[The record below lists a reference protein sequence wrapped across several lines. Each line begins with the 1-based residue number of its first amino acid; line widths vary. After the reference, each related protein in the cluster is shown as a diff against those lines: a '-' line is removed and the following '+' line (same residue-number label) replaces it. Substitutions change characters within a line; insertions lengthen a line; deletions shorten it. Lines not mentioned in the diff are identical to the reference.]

1 MAYGPVESGTVC
13 PDTGMD
19 TGLPPGPSRGV
30 FEQITAVA
38 DAVLYE
44 GYLLYPYR
52 RSSAKNRVRW
62 QFGVLFPRQWV
73 EADGPVVPGVSG
85 SADSWYQRT
94 ECLLRVRRP
103 GANVRVRLRH
113 LQTQRKQV
121 EEAGPDGGHRPV
133 ASLRTDDGTV
143 HLTFDEAVPRET
155 EIVVPLADLLHGGST
170 VPVEA
175 AAGEDIEPLPGPAG
189 RVVRRREEVRA
200 SVTLTAERLVDDVF
214 RLRVR
219 TANAVDGLEPRAPRD
234 EALRR
239 ALVATHTLI
248 GGDGVEFVSLIDP
261 PADLADE
268 ARACRNEFTFPVL
281 ADEPPAGPVV
291 LSAPIILPDHPQVAP
306 ESPGDLHDAAEI
318 DEILTLR
325 TMLLTDEEKREAR
338 ATDPRAAA
346 ILDRVDTMPPEV
358 FARLHGAVRSLT
370 PVTAAPGVATS
381 AAAAR
386 AATPPV
392 TAAPGVATSAAAAR
406 AATPPVTAAPGVAT
420 SAAAA
425 RAVAP
430 PVTAASAASTSA
442 AAAPE
447 ATPAAATSATA
458 PSAPAAVLP
467 TTPATTPSTPVGAA
481 QTPGPAPYTDPA
493 ALFPVATTPAPTPP
507 FAAPA
512 ASAAS
517 AAERPLWWQEGADD
531 GLSPTTETVL
541 VDGVP
546 VGGGSRVRL
555 RPRRSA
561 DAQDMFLAGRTAEVA
576 AVFHDVDG
584 SVHLAV
590 TLDDDPAS
598 ELHTWYGRF
607 LYFRPDELEPLEPAT
622 PPDEPSKPAPAAAS
636 ARHSTTD
643 SETHRSGGR

>member
-1 MAYGPVESGTVC
+1 
-13 PDTGMD
+13 MD
-19 TGLPPGPSRGV
+19 TGLPPDPSRGGL

-73 EADGPVVPGVSG
+73 EADGPVAPGVSG

-103 GANVRVRLRH
+103 GASVRVRLRH
-113 LQTQRKQV
+113 LQTQHKQV
-121 EEAGPDGGHRPV
+121 EEAGPDGGHHPV
-133 ASLRTDDGTV
+133 ASLRTDDDTV

-155 EIVVPLADLLHGGST
+155 EIVVPLDDLLSGGST
-170 VPVEA
+170 VPVRA
-175 AAGEDIEPLPGPAG
+175 AAGEDIEPLPGRAG

-200 SVTLTAERLVDDVF
+200 SVTLTAERLGDDLF

-234 EALRR
+234 QALRR
-239 ALVATHTLI
+239 ALIATHTLI

-261 PADLADE
+261 PAGLADQ

-346 ILDRVDTMPPEV
+346 ILDRVDTMPPEI

-370 PVTAAPGVATS
+370 PATAAPATTTS
-381 AAAAR
+381 VAAAPA
-386 AATPPV
+386 
-392 TAAPGVATSAAAAR
+392 
-406 AATPPVTAAPGVAT
+406 
-420 SAAAA
+420 
-425 RAVAP
+425 
-430 PVTAASAASTSA
+430 TAASV
-442 AAAPE
+442 AAAPA
-447 ATPAAATSATA
+447 ATPAAATSAAAPSDPAALSTTPGTA
-458 PSAPAAVLP
+458 PSAPVA
-467 TTPATTPSTPVGAA
+467 AA
-481 QTPGPAPYTDPA
+481 QAPGPAPYTDPTT
-493 ALFPVATTPAPTPP
+493 LFPVATTPAPTPP

-517 AAERPLWWQEGADD
+517 AAERPVWWQEGADD

-607 LYFRPDELEPLEPAT
+607 LYFRTDELEPLEPAT
-622 PPDEPSKPAPAAAS
+622 SPDEPSKPAPAAAS

-643 SETHRSGGR
+643 SETRRSGGR

>member
-1 MAYGPVESGTVC
+1 
-13 PDTGMD
+13 MD
-19 TGLPPGPSRGV
+19 TGLPPDPSRGL

-52 RSSAKNRVRW
+52 RSSTKNRVRW

-103 GANVRVRLRH
+103 GASVRVRLRH
-113 LQTQRKQV
+113 LQTQHKQV
-121 EEAGPDGGHRPV
+121 EEAGSDGGHHPV
-133 ASLRTDDGTV
+133 ASLRTDDDTV

-155 EIVVPLADLLHGGST
+155 EIVVPLDDLLRGEST
-170 VPVEA
+170 VPVQA
-175 AAGEDIEPLPGPAG
+175 AAGEDIEPLPGRAG

-200 SVTLTAERLVDDVF
+200 SVTLTAERLGGDVF

-239 ALVATHTLI
+239 ALIATHTLI

-261 PADLADE
+261 PADLADQ

-370 PVTAAPGVATS
+370 PATA
-381 AAAAR
+381 
-386 AATPPV
+386 
-392 TAAPGVATSAAAAR
+392 
-406 AATPPVTAAPGVAT
+406 
-420 SAAAA
+420 
-425 RAVAP
+425 
-430 PVTAASAASTSA
+430 TAASTAK
-442 AAAPE
+442 
-447 ATPAAATSATA
+447 TSATA
-458 PSAPAAVLP
+458 LS
-467 TTPATTPSTPVGAA
+467 TTPATAPPMPVAAA
-481 QTPGPAPYTDPA
+481 QASGPPPYTDPA
-493 ALFPVATTPAPTPP
+493 ALFPVATTPPSTPP

-512 ASAAS
+512 ASAS
-517 AAERPLWWQEGADD
+517 ERPVWWQEGADD

-636 ARHSTTD
+636 ARHSTND